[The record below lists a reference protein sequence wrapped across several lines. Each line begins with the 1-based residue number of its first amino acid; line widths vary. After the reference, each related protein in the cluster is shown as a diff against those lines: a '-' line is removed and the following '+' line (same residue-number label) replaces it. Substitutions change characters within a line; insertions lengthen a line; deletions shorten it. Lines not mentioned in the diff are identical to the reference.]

1 MLVLL
6 VVALLLVIAAV
17 GAGWLL
23 AIWLVVKRPILG
35 VPIVMYVGLV
45 MWIGAHDAQAL
56 AIYAVIVLIAWRL
69 AHKPSYQ
76 RLVGWRLRS
85 SWRRLW
91 VYDRR
96 WRAAMVLSGLGKQYR
111 LRHRIPRIQSVQSAP
126 WGDRVL
132 IRLAI
137 GQCTE
142 DVERV
147 APQLAHSFGAR
158 ACRVQEDRPGRL
170 WLLFEIGDPPSEP
183 TPGERAR
190 PGGSDPGP
198 GPHEDGD
205 PSPALDDRSS
215 AQPAAAPA
223 ALEPPR
229 SGIERSTR

>member
-1 MLVLL
+1 MLMLL
-6 VVALLLVIAAV
+6 VVAVLLIIAAV
-17 GAGWLL
+17 GVGWLL
-23 AIWLVVKRPILG
+23 AIWLVVTRPILG
-35 VPIVMYVGLV
+35 VPIVVYVGLV
-45 MWIGAHDAQAL
+45 MWLGAHDAQAL
-56 AIYAVIVLIAWRL
+56 VIYAVIVLIAWRL

-111 LRHRIPRIQSVQSAP
+111 MRHHIPRIRSVRSEP

-158 ACRVQEDRPGRL
+158 ACRVREDRPGRV
-170 WLLFEIGDPPSEP
+170 WLLFEIHDSPSEP
-183 TPGERAR
+183 VPGERAR
-190 PGGSDPGP
+190 AADSDPGP
-198 GPHEDGD
+198 GRQEVGG
-205 PSPALDDRSS
+205 PS
-215 AQPAAAPA
+215 
-223 ALEPPR
+223 
-229 SGIERSTR
+229 IERSTR